1 MIWSKWCSI
10 SRDQQELYIMFVG
23 LIVAYLWFLGP
34 SKKNYKNI
42 YDAWIVCLILL
53 VCATGCLW
61 LLFTYKIFPY
71 TYGFGFLD
79 QIYWMILTLAFCV
92 AVQRSMVAITILLNL
107 RKSATEENLDN

>member
-1 MIWSKWCSI
+1 
-10 SRDQQELYIMFVG
+10 MFVG

-92 AVQRSMVAITILLNL
+92 AVQRSMVAITQL
-107 RKSATEENLDN
+107 RKLD